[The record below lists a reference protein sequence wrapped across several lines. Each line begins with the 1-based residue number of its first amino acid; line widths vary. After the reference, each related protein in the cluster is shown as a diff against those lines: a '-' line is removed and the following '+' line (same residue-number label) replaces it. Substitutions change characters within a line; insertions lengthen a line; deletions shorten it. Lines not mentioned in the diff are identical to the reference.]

1 MKNNQR
7 LTQEEF
13 VNRVNAL
20 NKGFRVKGKYVNSKE
35 PVEIECQFGHIWSP
49 SPSNLM
55 RGSGCIYCSGKKSIV
70 GETDLWTT
78 HPNVAAILKNPDDGH
93 RYTHGSSKKLDFI
106 CPDCH
111 SINHKNVDMVC
122 RYGFVCSSC
131 SDGVSYPNKFSR
143 AFLDQLPVYNR
154 CCEYSPK
161 WAHGKLYDNY
171 FEYNGEK
178 YILEMDGIFHYP
190 ELSEKMAG
198 FYKRAKT
205 DEEKTRMAID
215 HGINIIRIE
224 CKKSSCEYIKQNILN
239 SEINE
244 IFDLS
249 NIDWI
254 LCDMKAQKSIVKQVC
269 DMYQS
274 GVHNITQLKDIFYLN
289 RGTIANYLKRGA
301 SLGLCDYTIEKS
313 RKYSRDKIM
322 RSVDLIDDNGEIIHH
337 FKSLTECSIEM
348 QELYG
353 MTFNVPNIIKAC
365 KTKKSYKNFN
375 FRYST

>member
-55 RGSGCIYCSGKKSIV
+55 RGSGCIYCSGKKAIV

-93 RYTHGSSKKLDFI
+93 RYT
-106 CPDCH
+106 
-111 SINHKNVDMVC
+111 
-122 RYGFVCSSC
+122 
-131 SDGVSYPNKFSR
+131 
-143 AFLDQLPVYNR
+143 Q
-154 CCEYSPK
+154 
-161 WAHGKLYDNY
+161 
-171 FEYNGEK
+171 
-178 YILEMDGIFHYP
+178 
-190 ELSEKMAG
+190 
-198 FYKRAKT
+198 
-205 DEEKTRMAID
+205 
-215 HGINIIRIE
+215 
-224 CKKSSCEYIKQNILN
+224 
-239 SEINE
+239 
-244 IFDLS
+244 
-249 NIDWI
+249 
-254 LCDMKAQKSIVKQVC
+254 
-269 DMYQS
+269 
-274 GVHNITQLKDIFYLN
+274 
-289 RGTIANYLKRGA
+289 
-301 SLGLCDYTIEKS
+301 
-313 RKYSRDKIM
+313 
-322 RSVDLIDDNGEIIHH
+322 
-337 FKSLTECSIEM
+337 CSIEM